1 MRTREFVRRGEVWR
15 FEAGGECALPW
26 PAMLRPPV
34 ASAKRMERK
43 ANIQRQ
49 VEGHKHLGHCE
60 YRRTLGAR
68 RILGW
73 VGGVPTAISLLAPLQ
88 VSIGRYREDFV
99 SQDTW

>member
-1 MRTREFVRRGEVWR
+1 MRTREFERRGGVWR

-60 YRRTLGAR
+60 YRRGER
-68 RILGW
+68 DSG
-73 VGGVPTAISLLAPLQ
+73 VGGWVPTATSPLAPLQ
-88 VSIGRYREDFV
+88 VSIGRYREDFDN
-99 SQDTW
+99 QDT